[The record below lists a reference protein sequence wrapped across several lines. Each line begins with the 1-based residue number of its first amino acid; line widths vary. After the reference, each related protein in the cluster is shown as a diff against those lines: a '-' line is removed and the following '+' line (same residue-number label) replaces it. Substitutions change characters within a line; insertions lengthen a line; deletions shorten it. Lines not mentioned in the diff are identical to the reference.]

1 MVSVLSLHTVLRR
14 AAAAVLLLAAV
25 ALPAW
30 AETAPNPLSIAGPQ
44 GLALQV
50 HWYPLKDA
58 RGPQPV
64 VIAFHGCAGLYRS
77 DSVTFDERY
86 PDYIKY
92 LHERGYAVL
101 LPDSFTSRGSG
112 SICEIAARDRTIN
125 VETRREDVISAI
137 AWLKSRSDVD
147 GKRIAL
153 LGWSHGAMTVLS
165 ALNTQREPHAQ
176 GIAGAAV
183 FYPGCSELLRRGY
196 GLQVPLLMQL
206 GALDD
211 WTAPAPCEKLVAQLT
226 AQPGSDVTLRIYPD
240 SYHGFDS
247 RTPARFRMG
256 VPNGTNP
263 GGVHVGGN
271 RKARAQ
277 SLDELDRFLKRI
289 LQ

>member
-1 MVSVLSLHTVLRR
+1 MHRLASLIRH
-14 AAAAVLLLAAV
+14 AALALLALASCMPPV
-25 ALPAW
+25 H
-30 AETAPNPLSIAGPQ
+30 AESAGAPMTIAGPQ
-44 GLALQV
+44 GLGLQV
-50 HWYPLKDA
+50 HWYPLKEA

-64 VIAFHGCAGLYRS
+64 VIAFHGCGGLYRS
-77 DSVTFDERY
+77 DSVSFDDRY
-86 PDYIKY
+86 PDYIRY

-112 SICEIAARDRTIN
+112 PICEIPARDRTIN
-125 VETRREDVISAI
+125 VETRREDVLSAI

-176 GIAGAAV
+176 GVAGAAV
-183 FYPGCSELLRRGY
+183 FYPGCTDLLRRGY
-196 GLQVPLLMQL
+196 GLGVPLLMQL

-211 WTAPAPCEKLVAQLT
+211 WTAPEPCEKLVAQLA
-226 AQPGSDVTLRIYPD
+226 AQPGADVSLRIYPD

-247 RTPARFRMG
+247 RTPARFRYG
-256 VPNGTNP
+256 VPNGINP
-263 GGVHVGGN
+263 RGVHVGGN

-277 SLDELDRFLKRI
+277 SLEELDAFLKRI